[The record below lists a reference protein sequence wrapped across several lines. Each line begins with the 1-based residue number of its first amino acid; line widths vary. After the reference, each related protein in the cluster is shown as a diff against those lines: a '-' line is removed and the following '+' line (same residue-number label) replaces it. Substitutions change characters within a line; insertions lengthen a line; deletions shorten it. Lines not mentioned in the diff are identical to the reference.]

1 MPSWDGLEHPG
12 RAHLRP
18 ATHAL
23 PGPRVGPVHSAHPI
37 TDGRRTVFIFF
48 FNLMLSETPLGHPL
62 WPAAPAADGAAAAAS
77 RDRPG
82 RADAQLATATRE
94 WSTRELLRAVA
105 ATENAGRLDAALL
118 ARAAFSLAPA
128 TAMRGRVE
136 GKDEV

>member
-1 MPSWDGLEHPG
+1 MHGC
-12 RAHLRP
+12 
-18 ATHAL
+18 
-23 PGPRVGPVHSAHPI
+23 
-37 TDGRRTVFIFF
+37 
-48 FNLMLSETPLGHPL
+48 
-62 WPAAPAADGAAAAAS
+62 AACHGECVAIHCF
-77 RDRPG
+77 R
-82 RADAQLATATRE
+82 QVLATATRE

>member
-1 MPSWDGLEHPG
+1 M
-12 RAHLRP
+12 
-18 ATHAL
+18 
-23 PGPRVGPVHSAHPI
+23 
-37 TDGRRTVFIFF
+37 FIFF

-62 WPAAPAADGAAAAAS
+62 WPAAPAVDGAAAAAS

-82 RADAQLATATRE
+82 PADAQVLATATRE